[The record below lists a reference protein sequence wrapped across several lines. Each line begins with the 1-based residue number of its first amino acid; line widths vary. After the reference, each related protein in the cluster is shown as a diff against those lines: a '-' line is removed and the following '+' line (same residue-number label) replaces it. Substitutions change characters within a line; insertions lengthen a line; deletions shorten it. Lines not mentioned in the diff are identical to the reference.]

1 MLARFVEHDVRPAFL
16 RESQIHA
23 VGGEVGEVA
32 ACVYR
37 QIARIGF
44 FKLCQFFLVVARYP
58 ARRPDG
64 CVVEHG
70 FYAVFVGQ
78 PRGNNFKLQHADR
91 AQNQI
96 RAAHGFEDLYRTFFA
111 ELLQTFLQLLDFQRV
126 FDADAAEQFGREEGD
141 AGERQLFAFRKAVAD
156 LDVAVV
162 RDADDVARIGFFHQ
176 LSVVRHECNH
186 AGGGDFAV
194 DAQVFH
200 LHAALEFAGAD
211 AQEGDAVA
219 VFRVHIGLDFKD
231 KSGKFR
237 LVRLDHA
244 HGRIARFRCGG
255 PVNQ

>member
-32 ACVYR
+32 ARVDGEV
-37 QIARIGF
+37 ARVGF
-44 FKLCQFFLVVARYP
+44 FKFRQFFLVVARYP

-64 CVVEHG
+64 CAVEHG
-70 FYAVFVGQ
+70 FHAVFVGKA
-78 PRGNNFKLQHADR
+78 RGNDFKLQHADR

-96 RAAHGFEDLYRTFFA
+96 RAAHWFEHLYRAFFA
-111 ELLQTFLQLLDFQRV
+111 ELLQAFLQLLDFQRV
-126 FDADAAEQFGREEGD
+126 FDADAAEQFGREEWD
-141 AGERQLFAFRKAVAD
+141 AGERQLFAFGEAVAD

-162 RDADDVARIGFFHQ
+162 RDADDVAGVGFFHQ
-176 LSVVRHECNH
+176 LAVVRHEGYH

-194 DAQVFH
+194 DAKVFH
-200 LHAALEFAGAD
+200 LHTALESAGAD

-219 VFRVHIGLDFKD
+219 VFRIHIGLDFKD
-231 KSGKFR
+231 KSGEFR
-237 LVRLDHA
+237 LVRLDHTY
-244 HGRIARFRCGG
+244 GRVARFRRGR